1 MDNVLQRLATNAQH
15 QVFGKH
21 RGVVVDNQ
29 DPEHRGRLKL
39 QVPSVLGSQTSNW
52 ALPCLPFGGL
62 DGQGCYSIPEVD
74 AQVWVEFEAGNID
87 QAIWVGTFWQPGT
100 SPGNAPPEKRL
111 FATPSGH
118 VMEFDDSSGE
128 ESFRLTH
135 PAGTELTVTPQ
146 GSVNWTDA
154 SGAVLHLD
162 AQNNRV
168 ELNDASGNRIT
179 MDSSGTVIQDSN
191 GNSTE
196 MAAAGIT
203 IKGTTIKIEGQQVA
217 IGGSGGEALIKAQTF
232 LSLFNSHTHACTAP
246 GSPSGPPI
254 PPLTPAV
261 MTLKTTAS

>member
-1 MDNVLQRLATNAQH
+1 
-15 QVFGKH
+15 
-21 RGVVVDNQ
+21 
-29 DPEHRGRLKL
+29 
-39 QVPSVLGSQTSNW
+39 
-52 ALPCLPFGGL
+52 
-62 DGQGCYSIPEVD
+62 
-74 AQVWVEFEAGNID
+74 
-87 QAIWVGTFWQPGT
+87 
-100 SPGNAPPEKRL
+100 
-111 FATPSGH
+111 
-118 VMEFDDSSGE
+118 
-128 ESFRLTH
+128 
-135 PAGTELTVTPQ
+135 
-146 GSVNWTDA
+146 
-154 SGAVLHLD
+154 
-162 AQNNRV
+162 
-168 ELNDASGNRIT
+168 